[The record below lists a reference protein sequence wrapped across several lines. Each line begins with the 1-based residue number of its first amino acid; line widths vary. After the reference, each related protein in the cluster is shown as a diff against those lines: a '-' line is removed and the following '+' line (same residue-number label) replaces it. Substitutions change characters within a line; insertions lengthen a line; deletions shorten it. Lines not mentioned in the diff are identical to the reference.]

1 VASEK
6 RKKGVRSLRRLL
18 LEDENIQEMVQ
29 ENCDNLLP
37 LLQKIPGCEK
47 VVDDDVQQW
56 MKKDKQELADH
67 DNNSGEFGWQ

>member
-6 RKKGVRSLRRLL
+6 RKKVARTWRKLQ
-18 LEDENIQEMVQ
+18 LEDENIQEFVQ

-47 VVDDDVQQW
+47 VNDDDVQQW
-56 MKKDKQELADH
+56 MEKDKQQELTNH
-67 DNNSGEFGWQ
+67 ELR